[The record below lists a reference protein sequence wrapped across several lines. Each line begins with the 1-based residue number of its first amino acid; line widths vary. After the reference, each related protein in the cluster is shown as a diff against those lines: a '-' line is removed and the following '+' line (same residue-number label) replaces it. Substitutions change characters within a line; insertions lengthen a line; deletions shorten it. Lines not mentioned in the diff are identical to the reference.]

1 MAISCAIERPKQIRK
16 YDFASYLIFRLI
28 HIQYVSMSNLIGFT
42 FGRSKNSFLLVQD
55 IISICFTFRRI
66 YPSPSEI
73 AKKILKKSQ
82 NINVPFTPI
91 LYKMKA
97 KDLCQFETIV
107 NHPAREWINK
117 AKEIAHSNY
126 KSLTHPHL
134 CEKCGDSNHEKGD
147 CPYPTHQLKCLYPFC
162 CPATGSKNHMTK
174 ICPTVIATCKS
185 CNLTGHHATHHGT
198 TEFDVFVAY
207 NTQKL
212 FSFVHVIGSLM
223 NHQDMV
229 FASNQSG
236 FHPFLPSLK
245 RL

>member
-1 MAISCAIERPKQIRK
+1 
-16 YDFASYLIFRLI
+16 
-28 HIQYVSMSNLIGFT
+28 
-42 FGRSKNSFLLVQD
+42 
-55 IISICFTFRRI
+55 
-66 YPSPSEI
+66 
-73 AKKILKKSQ
+73 
-82 NINVPFTPI
+82 
-91 LYKMKA
+91 MKA

-212 FSFVHVIGSLM
+212 FSFIHVIGSLM

-229 FASNQSG
+229 LASNQSA

-245 RL
+245 RLWSRSASIEEVVTFYNNCNMIF